1 MAYDK
6 LDKYLAKRGMK
17 IKAEKA
23 PEKATKAKALKADV
37 PKSIKDLNDKLDA
50 LIDELFPDK

>member
-1 MAYDK
+1 MYDK

-17 IKAEKA
+17 IKADKSSEKA
-23 PEKATKAKALKADV
+23 GKAKALKADV
-37 PKSIKDLNDKLDA
+37 PKPIKELNDKLDA

>member
-1 MAYDK
+1 MYDK

-17 IKAEKA
+17 IKTDKSSEKA
-23 PEKATKAKALKADV
+23 GKAKAMKGTT
-37 PKSIKDLNDKLDA
+37 PKSVKELNDKLDA

>member
-17 IKAEKA
+17 VKADKSAEK
-23 PEKATKAKALKADV
+23 TGNAKALKADV
-37 PKSIKDLNDKLDA
+37 PKSIKELNDKLDA
-50 LIDELFPDK
+50 LIDELFLGK

>member
-17 IKAEKA
+17 IKAEKSA
-23 PEKATKAKALKADV
+23 EKTGKAKALKATT
-37 PKSIKDLNDKLDA
+37 PKTIKELNDKLDA
-50 LIDELFPDK
+50 LIYELFPDR

>member
-1 MAYDK
+1 MAYEK

-17 IKAEKA
+17 VKADESVEK
-23 PEKATKAKALKADV
+23 PGKAKALKDTA
-37 PKSIKDLNDKLDA
+37 PKSIKELNDKLDA